1 MDSSTSGL
9 ILASNASIDLQLHTV
24 NSDGNWRPD
33 ELIDY
38 LIKDGFALAAIT
50 DHDRLDTMAGL
61 QKLAKAKHFPLVVAV
76 EMSAMWHNKPTD
88 VLCYG
93 FDLDKSNDLNDLAQ
107 FVARRQRENTRE
119 VYARLVLNGDLPPE
133 SEDSDDLEVI
143 TRTPS
148 AQQPHD
154 LVALIKKYRPDH
166 AAPGKVVKDAGLFFA
181 TVDIHAVVATTHR
194 SGGVCL
200 LAHPGRGGDSNFDEA
215 MLDNLLKE
223 IPVDGL
229 EVYYPSHSASR
240 ISRYLIYARQHNL
253 LVSAGSDSHGRD
265 YLPVKYPANL
275 CRLLLERIGIQIE
288 R

>member
-1 MDSSTSGL
+1 MDSSTAGL
-9 ILASNASIDLQLHTV
+9 VLASAASIDLQLHTV
-24 NSDGNWRPD
+24 NSDGTWQPD
-33 ELIDY
+33 ELINH
-38 LIKDGFALAAIT
+38 LIKEGFALGAIT
-50 DHDRLDTMAGL
+50 DHDRLDTTASL
-61 QKLAKAKHFPLVVAV
+61 QKLARAKHFPLLMAV
-76 EMSAMWHNKPTD
+76 EMSAIWHNKPTD

-93 FDLDKSNDLNDLAQ
+93 FDPDKSNDLNDLAQ

-119 VYARLVLNGDLPPE
+119 VYATLALNGALPPE
-133 SEDSDDLEVI
+133 SEDSDDLETI
-143 TRTPS
+143 LHTPS

-154 LVALIKKYRPDH
+154 LVALVKKYQPDH
-166 AAPGKVVKDAGLFFA
+166 PSPGKLVKESGLFFA
-181 TVDIHAVVATTHR
+181 TVDIHAVVATAHR

-215 MLDNLLKE
+215 MLDQIRRE
-223 IPVDGL
+223 IPIDGI

-275 CRLLLERIGIQIE
+275 CRLLLERVGIQIE

>member
-1 MDSSTSGL
+1 MKSSTTGL
-9 ILASNASIDLQLHTV
+9 ALTSDASIDLQLHTV

-38 LIKDGFALAAIT
+38 LIDEGFKLAAIT
-50 DHDRLDTMAGL
+50 DHDRIDTAVAL
-61 QKLAKAKHFPLVVAV
+61 QKLALTKHFPLLLAV
-76 EMSAMWHNKPTD
+76 EMSAMWHKKPTD

-93 FDLDKSNDLNDLAQ
+93 FDPDRSNDLNDLAQ

-119 VYARLVLNGDLPPE
+119 VYARLVLNDDLPPQ
-133 SEDSDDLEVI
+133 SEDSDDLETI
-143 TRTPS
+143 LHTPS

-154 LVALIKKYRPDH
+154 LVELIKKYRLDHPAPD
-166 AAPGKVVKDAGLFFA
+166 KLVKAAGLFFA
-181 TVDIHAVVATTHR
+181 TVDIQAVVATTHR

-215 MLDNLLKE
+215 MLDQVLRE
-223 IPVDGL
+223 VPIDGL
-229 EVYYPSHSASR
+229 EVYYPGHSTSR
-240 ISRYLIYARQHNL
+240 MSRYLVYARKHNL

-265 YLPVKYPANL
+265 SLPVKYPANL
-275 CRLLLERIGIQIE
+275 CRLLLERLGIEIA